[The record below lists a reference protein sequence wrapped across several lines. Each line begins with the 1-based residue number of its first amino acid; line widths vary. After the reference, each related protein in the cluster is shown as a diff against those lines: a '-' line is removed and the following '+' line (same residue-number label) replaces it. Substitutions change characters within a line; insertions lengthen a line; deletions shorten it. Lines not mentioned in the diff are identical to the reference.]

1 MLSDAKRR
9 KMDNTAA
16 SMPPPQ
22 TTPPRFDPVFL
33 ENLRAENAAT
43 AVRIEA
49 ATRARAQAAAER
61 VVKEKSYNP
70 TN

>member
-9 KMDNTAA
+9 KMDDTAA
-16 SMPPPQ
+16 SVPSPP
-22 TTPPRFDPVFL
+22 TTRALFDPVFL
-33 ENLRAENAAT
+33 AGLRTENAAI

-61 VVKEKSYNP
+61 VVNEKS
-70 TN
+70 